1 MKEIQTY
8 IKQLFQSGQNEL
20 QTRDVDKENK
30 ENDRPGISTCSSHVF
45 TNPETKTFPENWDS
59 KAPSAGSLG
68 LFRDY
73 SLNYIF
79 FRNKTFLLEDRKLK
93 LSASF

>member
-1 MKEIQTY
+1 MSTFRLKGFLFFSIFYLGLTGSFVKEIQTY

-45 TNPETKTFPENWDS
+45 TNPETTNPEFS
-59 KAPSAGSLG
+59 ICYCL
-68 LFRDY
+68 
-73 SLNYIF
+73 
-79 FRNKTFLLEDRKLK
+79 
-93 LSASF
+93 

>member
-45 TNPETKTFPENWDS
+45 TDPETTNPEFS
-59 KAPSAGSLG
+59 ICYCL
-68 LFRDY
+68 
-73 SLNYIF
+73 
-79 FRNKTFLLEDRKLK
+79 
-93 LSASF
+93 

>member
-45 TNPETKTFPENWDS
+45 TNSETTNPEFSISYCS
-59 KAPSAGSLG
+59 KKISFSVKMAGILSFFN
-68 LFRDY
+68 LF
-73 SLNYIF
+73 LF
-79 FRNKTFLLEDRKLK
+79 FKEKRF
-93 LSASF
+93 

>member
-45 TNPETKTFPENWDS
+45 TNPECS
-59 KAPSAGSLG
+59 KVWELEKYTNFSFGHFTTTSGHFFAT
-68 LFRDY
+68 
-73 SLNYIF
+73 YIF
-79 FRNKTFLLEDRKLK
+79 IFYKI
-93 LSASF
+93 